1 MSKNKDIFRNAITL
15 RKKGLSEKEVAD
27 ELGFKSVSQL
37 RVAVGKGR
45 MEIVNEGPDLE
56 SLRKGIDEI
65 IGKR

>member
-15 RKKGLSEKEVAD
+15 RKKGLSVKEVAD

-45 MEIVNEGPDLE
+45 MEIANEGPDLE

-65 IGKR
+65 LGKR

>member
-45 MEIVNEGPDLE
+45 MEIVNEVPDLE
-56 SLRKGIDEI
+56 SLRKAIDEI